1 MAYILAYSNSK
12 GKVTMITLYSEK
24 DLDEWI
30 EKLDRRI
37 EKGTWGGYQVTVV
50 H

>member
-12 GKVTMITLYSEK
+12 GKVIMITLYSDE
-24 DLDEWI
+24 DLAKWI

-37 EKGTWGGYQVTVV
+37 EKGTCGGYLVTATN
-50 H
+50 